1 MHRLNWRDGDPDIMA
16 SFVIP
21 EGAVFASVSDQ
32 LVEKGILPK
41 RDKWL
46 LKIQAKRM
54 DADKRLA
61 IGTVELPLNAS
72 VNTIIEGIVNV
83 PREIKTLTIIEGW
96 DLHDIKDYLVEQD
109 IKGAKDL
116 FDYTGVPGRDYR
128 EQRGQPKEML
138 SKNYAVLKHKPWY
151 VSMEGYLFPDTY
163 DVFENATVEDVLDK
177 MLSRMDHFI
186 DIGAVEN
193 FNFVGWTVH
202 EALTV
207 ASIIE
212 QEVQKNDDRRKV
224 SDIIIKRNSVNW
236 ALQMDSTVNY
246 ATRGDKPAVSIAE
259 TKVDSPYNTYK
270 YPGLP
275 LGPIAAP
282 SKNSMEATLNPWGN
296 QFYYFLTDSSG
307 TVYYGESLDQHNAN
321 KARYLK

>member
-1 MHRLNWRDGDPDIMA
+1 MYWRDGDADIMA

-21 EGAVFASVSDQ
+21 EGASFVSVSDQ

-46 LKIQAKRM
+46 LKIQAKRK
-54 DADKRLA
+54 DADKKLA
-61 IGTVELPLNAS
+61 IGTVELPLSAS
-72 VNTIIEGIVNV
+72 VSTILRGITNV
-83 PREIKTLTIIEGW
+83 SREVKTLTIIEGW
-96 DLHDIKDYLVEQD
+96 DLYDLRDYLVEQD
-109 IKGAKDL
+109 IKDAKDL
-116 FDYTGVPGRDYR
+116 FDYTGIPGRDYR
-128 EQRGQPKEML
+128 EQRGQPKHTL
-138 SKNYAVLKHKPWY
+138 SKNYNVLKHKPWY

-163 DVFENATVEDVLDK
+163 DVFQEATVEDVLDK

-224 SDIIIKRNSVNW
+224 SDIIIKRNAINW

-246 ATRGDKPAVSIAE
+246 ATRGDKPAVSLKD
-259 TKVDSPYNTYK
+259 TKFESPYNTYL

-275 LGPIAAP
+275 LGPIAMP

-296 QFYYFLTDSSG
+296 QYYYFLTDSTG
-307 TVYYGESLDQHNAN
+307 TVYYGETLNQHNAH
-321 KARYLK
+321 KARHLR

>member
-1 MHRLNWRDGDPDIMA
+1 MHRLHWRDGDTDIMA

-21 EGAVFASVSDQ
+21 EGASFVSVSDQ

-46 LKIQAKRM
+46 LKIQAKRKK
-54 DADKRLA
+54 ADKRLA
-61 IGTVELPLNAS
+61 IGTVELPLGAS
-72 VNTIIEGIVNV
+72 VSTVIEGITNV
-83 PREIKTLTIIEGW
+83 PREVKTLTFIEGW
-96 DLHDIKDYLVEQD
+96 DLYDIRDYLIEQD

-128 EQRGQPKEML
+128 EKRGQPKHTL
-138 SKNYAVLKHKPWY
+138 AKNYDVLKHKPWY

-163 DVFENATVEDVLDK
+163 DFFEGATVEDVLDK
-177 MLSRMDHFI
+177 MLSKMDFLI

-212 QEVQKNDDRRKV
+212 QEVQTNDDRRKV
-224 SDIIIKRNSVNW
+224 SDIIIKRNATTW

-246 ATRGDKPAVSIAE
+246 ATRGDKPAVSIAD
-259 TKVDSPYNTYK
+259 TKFESPYNTYK

-275 LGPIAAP
+275 LGPIASP

-296 QFYYFLTDSSG
+296 QFYYFLTDAEG
-307 TVYYGESLDQHNAN
+307 TVYYGENLDQHNAN
-321 KARYLK
+321 KAKYLR